1 MLMKVLKFSAC
12 LKFILRGFSVASE
25 TVYIT
30 VVFQCLSV
38 THYLNISSMLWHWFD
53 FYFHSLHIHMHEIKQ
68 HQIISLRRRLWDL
81 PLCQKGKITSTVRKH
96 PRIFYLCNINAYVS
110 KIYRT
115 TWVSIK
121 KSAEQWELA
130 KAITRRFTNYALNVC
145 LAEAEQTCRNKR

>member
-38 THYLNISSMLWHWFD
+38 THYLNISSMLWHWFG
-53 FYFHSLHIHMHEIKQ
+53 FYFHSLHIHIHEIKQ
-68 HQIISLRRRLWDL
+68 QQIVSLRRRLWDL

-96 PRIFYLCNINAYVS
+96 PRIFLPLQHKCLCQQNIQNHMSVNKEVS
-110 KIYRT
+110 RAVRTSQGHYKKIH
-115 TWVSIK
+115 
-121 KSAEQWELA
+121 
-130 KAITRRFTNYALNVC
+130 
-145 LAEAEQTCRNKR
+145 